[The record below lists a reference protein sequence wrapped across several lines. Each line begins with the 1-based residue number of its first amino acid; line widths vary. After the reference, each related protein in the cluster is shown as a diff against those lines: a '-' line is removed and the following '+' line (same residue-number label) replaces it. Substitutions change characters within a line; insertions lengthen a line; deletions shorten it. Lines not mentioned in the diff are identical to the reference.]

1 MAKTKMK
8 ARSEQTCGERSRTS
22 RRVKIYLDPVANTFN
37 IWWDDPKK
45 AYSSEEVD
53 SSNRNDVIIKDK
65 QSRPISLEV
74 IGIFPSELNV
84 AEKLKNTI
92 GLRKEP
98 VLLQA
103 I

>member
-1 MAKTKMK
+1 MAKTKRE
-8 ARSEQTCGERSRTS
+8 ARPEQS

-53 SSNRNDVIIKDK
+53 SPYRNDVIVKDK
-65 QSRPISLEV
+65 QGRPISLEV
-74 IGIFPSELNV
+74 IGIFPSELNI
-84 AEKLKNTI
+84 AERLKKTI
-92 GLRKEP
+92 GQSKEP
-98 VLLQA
+98 VLLQT

>member
-1 MAKTKMK
+1 MVKAKRK
-8 ARSEQTCGERSRTS
+8 ARPERS

-53 SSNRNDVIIKDK
+53 SPNRNDVIVKDK
-65 QSRPISLEV
+65 EGRPISLKV
-74 IGIFPSELNV
+74 IGIFPSELNI
-84 AEKLKNTI
+84 AEKLKKTI
-92 GLRKEP
+92 EQSKEP
-98 VLLQA
+98 FLLQA